1 MPAEKATALV
11 LRVIDFSES
20 SCIVTLF
27 TREFGKIG
35 ALAKGGRRPKGPF
48 ESALDL
54 LAICRVVFL
63 RKSSD
68 VLDLLTEAKLERR
81 FRPPGRSL
89 AALYA
94 GYYIAELVNELT
106 DQYDPHPDL
115 FDLCANTL
123 ESISEGGD
131 PASEVLRFELRSLR
145 ILGHQPAL
153 KECAECGARPAAG
166 ARLAFGL
173 LHGGMLCEA
182 CRVGKRPIVQLSH
195 DAWQL
200 LWEAGRG
207 RRESSRNQEES
218 PADVPSRKGYGE
230 ARAVMNQYLNHLVGH
245 RLKMHE
251 ML

>member
-20 SCIVTLF
+20 SCVVTLF

-48 ESALDL
+48 EAALDL

-68 VLDLLTEAKLERR
+68 ALDLLTEAKLEHR

-94 GYYIAELVNELT
+94 GYYVAEFVGELT

-115 FDLCANTL
+115 FDLCAQTL
-123 ESISEGGD
+123 QNMSQGED
-131 PASEVLRFELRSLR
+131 PPSAVLRFELAALR
-145 ILGHQPAL
+145 MLGHQPAL
-153 KECAECGARPAAG
+153 DHCAECGESPAAG
-166 ARLAFGL
+166 ARIAFGL
-173 LHGGMLCEA
+173 LHGGTLCSR
-182 CRVGKRPIVQLSH
+182 CRGGKRPVVLLSQ
-195 DAWQL
+195 DAWQVL
-200 LWEAGRG
+200 RKAS
-207 RRESSRNQEES
+207 REPFEGGAAPLPRE
-218 PADVPSRKGYGE
+218 GYPE
-230 ARAVMNQYLNHLVGH
+230 ARAVMNQYLSHLVGH
-245 RLKMHE
+245 PLKMHE